1 MGRIG
6 TFVTGM
12 ATGAALLAGATHYH
26 LVRGKEGVFVVRKVQ
41 NNLSDIYVD
50 TREFTVEDWM
60 EHRMLAVAIMQAEKG
75 EVFDDSSL
83 RNFRNTVQELANGL
97 LNSGSIRSDK

>member
-41 NNLSDIYVD
+41 NNLADIYVD
-50 TREFTVEDWM
+50 TRDFTVEDWM
-60 EHRMLAVAIMQAEKG
+60 NHRMLAVAIMQAEKG

-83 RNFRNTVQELANGL
+83 KTFRGTVQELANGL
-97 LNSGSIRSDK
+97 LKSASTQSGK